1 MNAWIALIIGFV
13 LGLLAK
19 WAYDNF
25 LGGQETKSAGQ
36 EEELRARLTA
46 LEGEN
51 KELRLELDQQPK
63 VVVKEK
69 DRLEKIKG
77 VGPVFANR
85 FNEAGIYTFA
95 ELATVTPEQAHD
107 IIKPQEWQ
115 AIDPENWITEAQNL
129 ASAEA

>member
-1 MNAWIALIIGFV
+1 
-13 LGLLAK
+13 
-19 WAYDNF
+19 

-36 EEELRARLTA
+36 EEEFRARLAA

-51 KELRLELDQQPK
+51 KELRFELDQQPE

-85 FNEAGIYTFA
+85 FNEAGIYTFT
-95 ELATVTPEQAHD
+95 ELATVTPEQARD

-115 AIDPENWITEAQNL
+115 AIDPESWITEAQNL